1 MMAALGIPASAR
13 DRRIA
18 TLVVAP
24 LVAATGALSHGSV
37 HLMTSV
43 APALIGL
50 WMIMAGALILRVVLE
65 ARRPDRASHVEH
77 GSLLDHL
84 DVLTA
89 TGSAVMWSSA
99 GALVAAAVTG
109 WASLSVIGILGLGA
123 VYLAATWTALAAA
136 GDAPWRRATITRTIL
151 PEACTEGDALREEL
165 HLRDVWIPAGMRL
178 FATGRATPHGLTTH
192 YAVGAEGSRA
202 ELRLDSALGPARR
215 GEHVAPPLSLWLRD
229 VLGLT
234 RTPVIQRGEA
244 RFSVLPRPVTVTGVR
259 SLLGPGGDD
268 AMALPAQR
276 QPTEGTFRIRA
287 YAPGDDTRRI
297 HWVRSLQAQEL
308 VVRLPDEIPPADPVV
323 RLILDNELRG
333 TEELSCAAPSELLDG
348 LVRVWLGV
356 GQALSETGT
365 RVVLVTAADRGG
377 AIAAVERPMIAR
389 APRECLRLGGRVRWQ
404 GELALSRLLARQPV
418 RQIVVSSRP
427 RPIETASPIAWI
439 VLPEVAWTHPE
450 VDLPAPS
457 KVQLPFPS
465 GSADNRLG
473 RRKRELQ
480 RVESIW
486 QDRAVFSQIL
496 CWTDLAA
503 FSGHH
508 LARPGKTGV
517 ELAVIP

>member
-1 MMAALGIPASAR
+1 MMDAMGIPASAR

-37 HLMTSV
+37 HLMTRV

-50 WMIMAGALILRVVLE
+50 WMVMAGALLLRVVIE
-65 ARRPDRASHVEH
+65 ARRPGRAQRIER

-89 TGSAVMWSSA
+89 TGSAVMWTSA
-99 GALVAAAVTG
+99 GALVGAAVTG

-123 VYLAATWTALAAA
+123 VYLAATWTALVAA
-136 GDAPWRRATITRTIL
+136 GDAPWRRAMIARTIL
-151 PEACTEGDALREEL
+151 PEACTEGDPLREQL

-178 FATGRATPHGLTTH
+178 FASGRATPHGLTTH

-202 ELRLDSALGPARR
+202 ELQLESELGPATR
-215 GEHVAPPLSLWLRD
+215 GEHHAPPLSLWLRD

-234 RTPVIQRGEA
+234 RTPVIQRGET
-244 RFSVLPRPVTVTGVR
+244 RFSVLPRPIRVTNVR
-259 SLLGPGGDD
+259 TLLGPGGDD
-268 AMALPAQR
+268 AISLPAQR
-276 QPTEGTFRIRA
+276 QPTEGTFRIRE

-297 HWVRSLQAQEL
+297 HWVRSLQTQQL

-333 TEELSCAAPSELLDG
+333 TEALTCHAHDELLDG

-356 GQALSETGT
+356 GQALSEAGT

-377 AIAAVERPMIAR
+377 AIAAVERPLIPR

-404 GELALSRLLARQPV
+404 GELALSSLLARQPG
-418 RQIVVSSRP
+418 RQIVVSCRP
-427 RPIETASPIAWI
+427 RPIEAAAPIAWI
-439 VLPEVAWTHPE
+439 VLPEVAWTHLE
-450 VDLPAPS
+450 IDLPVPS
-457 KVQLPFPS
+457 KVQLPFPA
-465 GSADNRLG
+465 GSADNRFG
-473 RRKRELQ
+473 RRK
-480 RVESIW
+480 
-486 QDRAVFSQIL
+486 
-496 CWTDLAA
+496 
-503 FSGHH
+503 
-508 LARPGKTGV
+508 
-517 ELAVIP
+517 